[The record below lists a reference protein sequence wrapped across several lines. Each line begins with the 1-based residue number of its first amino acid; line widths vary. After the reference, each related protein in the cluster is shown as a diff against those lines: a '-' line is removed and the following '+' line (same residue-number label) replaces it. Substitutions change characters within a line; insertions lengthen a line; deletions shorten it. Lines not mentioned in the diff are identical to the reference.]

1 VQLGERPA
9 GELPALEAACLP
21 AYVEGLAAEGV
32 VVDLDLVRRAHALMM
47 LLFAGLSAVPVELLD
62 GPPTDDRVRIARERA
77 GAARFMLDLADATAP
92 V

>member
-1 VQLGERPA
+1 
-9 GELPALEAACLP
+9 
-21 AYVEGLAAEGV
+21 
-32 VVDLDLVRRAHALMM
+32 MM